1 MWKQLG
7 TFLRHNPLPALVLA
21 GLAGGVL
28 ARFGA
33 GQPALARWIWLAAL
47 VIGGT
52 PLVVTTLRGMLRGNF
67 ASDVVATLSIVTAL
81 IMGEYFAGLIIV
93 LMQSGGE
100 ALERFSLRRASS
112 ALEQL
117 LARAPRRAQRVDGSR
132 LVEIDVDEVRA
143 GDLLVV
149 RPGDLVPVDGTLIS
163 EHGAIDESAL
173 TGEPL
178 TRAKR
183 AGDRLLSGGVNRGHA
198 AEMRATAVAAASQYA
213 KMVELVRRAQQE
225 KPPLQRLADRYAVWF
240 TPATLAMC
248 AFGWLITGEPRTIL
262 AVLVVATPCPL
273 ILAVPVAV
281 IGGVNRAARSGII
294 VKGGAALE
302 QIGRARAVVFDKT
315 GTLTY
320 GTPAVTAVEPFGD
333 TTLADLLRA
342 AGGAE
347 QLSAHPVGVAL
358 AAEARRRVGALP
370 RPEHFH
376 EAPGRGVEAEFGTR
390 RVLVGSPGFLAER
403 GVDTSLV
410 AEGGGGLAAY
420 VAIAGQLAGV
430 VRLDDQLRPGVP
442 DLLRRLARLGVRH
455 TAMLT
460 GDNAANATAIGAR
473 AGIAQVEADLLPVD
487 KVRLL
492 AALRARYAPVV
503 MVGDGINDAP
513 ALASATVGVAM
524 GAKGTGISAE
534 AADIVLLED
543 DVTKVGE
550 AIAIGQWM
558 LRIAKQSI
566 YVGLGLSF
574 AFMVVAS
581 FGHIPPAAGALLQ
594 ELIDVAVI
602 LNALRA
608 LGSGAAPDR
617 PPDPETVP
625 GAMRADPALP
635 VAGSATPAGLAT
647 RRPAETEGG

>member
-1 MWKQLG
+1 MGRLWV
-7 TFLRHNPLPALVLA
+7 FLRHNPLPALVLL
-21 GLAGGVL
+21 GLAGGAL
-28 ARFGA
+28 ARFGFDE
-33 GQPALARWIWLAAL
+33 PEIARWIWLAAL
-47 VIGGT
+47 IIGGA
-52 PLVVTTLRGMLRGNF
+52 PLVAQTVRGMLRGNF

-81 IMGEYFAGLIIV
+81 AMGEYFAGLIIV

-117 LARAPRRAQRVDGSR
+117 LARAPRRAQRRSGDE
-132 LVEIDVDEVRA
+132 LVEVEVEEVKV
-143 GDLLVV
+143 GDLLVI
-149 RPGDLVPVDGTLIS
+149 RPGDLVPVDGTLLS
-163 EHGAIDESAL
+163 ERAAIDESAL

-178 TRAKR
+178 TREKR

-213 KMVELVRRAQQE
+213 KMVELVRRAQE
-225 KPPLQRLADRYAVWF
+225 ERPPLQRLADRYAVWF
-240 TPATLAMC
+240 TPLTLLMC
-248 AFGWLITGEPRTIL
+248 ALGWLITGEPRTIL

-281 IGGVNRAARSGII
+281 ISRINRAARAGII

-320 GTPAVTAVEPFGD
+320 GTPVVTGVVPFGD
-333 TTLADLLRA
+333 TTADELLRA

-358 AAEARRRVGALP
+358 AEAAKRRVGALP
-370 RPEHFH
+370 LPEQFR
-376 EAPGRGVEAEFGTR
+376 EEPGRGVEAVVGGR
-390 RVLVGSPGFLAER
+390 RVLVGSRSFLAER
-403 GVDTSLV
+403 V
-410 AEGGGGLAAY
+410 AGLEIPQADGRAGLAAY
-420 VAIAGQLAGV
+420 VAIDGRLAGEL
-430 VRLDDQLRPGVP
+430 RLDDQLRPGVP
-442 DLLRRLARLGVRH
+442 EMLRRLARLGVRQ
-455 TAMLT
+455 TAIFT
-460 GDNAANATAIGAR
+460 GDHAANARAIGAR
-473 AGIAQVEADLLPVD
+473 AGIARVEADLLPED
-487 KVRLL
+487 KVRLV
-492 AALRARYAPVV
+492 AALSEQYAPVV

-513 ALASATVGVAM
+513 ALATATVGVAM

-550 AIAIGQWM
+550 AVAIGRRM
-558 LRIAKQSI
+558 LRIARQSI

-574 AFMVVAS
+574 ACMVAAS
-581 FGHIPPAAGALLQ
+581 MGKIPPAAGALLQ
-594 ELIDVAVI
+594 EAIDVAVI

-608 LGSGAAPDR
+608 LGDGGESDAAARGVPTAH
-617 PPDPETVP
+617 PDPAVVP
-625 GAMRADPALP
+625 
-635 VAGSATPAGLAT
+635 
-647 RRPAETEGG
+647 